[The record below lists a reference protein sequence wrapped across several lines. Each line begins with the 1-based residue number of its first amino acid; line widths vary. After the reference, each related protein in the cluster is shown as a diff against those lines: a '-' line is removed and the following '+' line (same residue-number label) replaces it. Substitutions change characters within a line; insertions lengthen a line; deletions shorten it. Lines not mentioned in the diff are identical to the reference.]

1 MKGYASVSYLPEGV
15 LGGPGAPISN
25 VTTVRERDQ
34 RGPVLSDDRSK
45 AGDVEK
51 ELRRTLSS
59 GRRPWQLEVLSQAFG
74 SDDVLRLGFL
84 SRLPQG
90 QEAWGS
96 VLASL
101 RLSCCNRAAIK
112 HSPASFSS
120 WPGAGQA
127 ARFCELIHSHGFLL
141 PHRLAIPWG
150 SALILVASWDL
161 RSELALR
168 LLFLPRA
175 TGQSTSHRRPSPGM
189 GRESPPLDGWS
200 CKLTVSRVGDRACD
214 QFRALL
220 QPCKECV

>member
-1 MKGYASVSYLPEGV
+1 MKGYAPVSYLPEGV

-25 VTTVRERDQ
+25 VTVVRERDQ

-101 RLSCCNRAAIK
+101 RLSCCN
-112 HSPASFSS
+112 
-120 WPGAGQA
+120 
-127 ARFCELIHSHGFLL
+127 
-141 PHRLAIPWG
+141 
-150 SALILVASWDL
+150 
-161 RSELALR
+161 
-168 LLFLPRA
+168 
-175 TGQSTSHRRPSPGM
+175 
-189 GRESPPLDGWS
+189 
-200 CKLTVSRVGDRACD
+200 
-214 QFRALL
+214 
-220 QPCKECV
+220 